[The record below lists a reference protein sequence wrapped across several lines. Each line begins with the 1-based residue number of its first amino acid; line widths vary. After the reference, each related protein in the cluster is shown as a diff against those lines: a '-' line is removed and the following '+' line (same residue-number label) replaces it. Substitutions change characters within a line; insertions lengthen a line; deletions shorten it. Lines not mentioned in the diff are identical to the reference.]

1 MLVIEGLRAVA
12 ADVGRMPRLVH
23 VGMALAIG
31 AFGLDVLVHLS
42 PAAHDHAIGFRPEE
56 HLAHLAGIAAMVL
69 ILAGVVIDGA
79 RRNRSRRRT
88 SHAHR

>member
-1 MLVIEGLRAVA
+1 MLVIEGLRALA
-12 ADVGRMPRLVH
+12 ADVRRMPRLVH
-23 VGMALAIG
+23 VGIALAVG
-31 AFGLDVLVHLS
+31 AFALDVLVHLS
-42 PAAHDHAIGFRPEE
+42 PAVHDHGGGFRPEE